1 MFGRNDTN
9 GWLQIATGYK
19 NTTFT
24 QLGLTTGISYYFVV
38 RAENAHG
45 MSMPSQ
51 LSDPVVVGMVSDE
64 CSFFVFIRYLQ

>member
-24 QLGLTTGISYYFVV
+24 QFGLTTGISYYFVV

-51 LSDPVVVGMVSDE
+51 MSDLVVVGMVSDE